1 MLKHGILG
9 LINNGDKTGYEI
21 MTVFRD
27 SLNHFWTAQTSQIY
41 RELQTME
48 KSGWI
53 RQTHVPQAGKP
64 DKNVF
69 SITPA
74 GHEELLRWLREDNLP
89 AGYRNPF
96 LLKTFFLGELPVQE
110 NIAFFKAFKDA
121 SVFPDEGKKV
131 SADAEM
137 YKQALQHPEKAVY
150 WKLTIAFGQ
159 MYEKMQQ
166 DWCEYCIGELEKL
179 QRMTEGPGSHNA
191 PAIEKQEEA
200 K

>member
-9 LINNGDKTGYEI
+9 LIRNGDKTGYEI

-53 RQTHVPQAGKP
+53 SQTHVAQAGKP

-74 GHEELLRWLREDNLP
+74 GHEELVRWLRENNLP

-96 LLKTFFLGELPVQE
+96 LLKTFFMGELPVRE
-110 NIAFFKAFKDA
+110 NIAFFKAFKEA
-121 SVFPDEGKKV
+121 AVFPDEGKQA
-131 SADAEM
+131 SANAEM
-137 YKQALQHPEKAVY
+137 YQQAVDHPGKAVY
-150 WKLTIAFGQ
+150 WKLTIEFGR
-159 MYEKMQQ
+159 MYEKMQRE
-166 DWCEYCIGELEKL
+166 WCRYCIRELEKL
-179 QRMTEGPGSHNA
+179 QRMEDGRDRQVP
-191 PAIEKQEEA
+191 PAAAGQEEP